1 MKILGNAAALVATLS
16 VMGGIMLAQ
25 SDYQNSWREP
35 SAVQTSATVVTNAS
49 TLERAGKYNI
59 VMK

>member
-1 MKILGNAAALVATLS
+1 MKILGNAAVLVAALS

-25 SDYQNSWREP
+25 RDYQNSWREP
-35 SAVQTSATVVTNAS
+35 SAVQTSATVVPNAS
-49 TLERAGKYNI
+49 MLERVGEYNI

>member
-1 MKILGNAAALVATLS
+1 
-16 VMGGIMLAQ
+16 MGGIMLAQ

-49 TLERAGKYNI
+49 TLERAAGKYNI